1 MARQV
6 RGILFVDYVRMLR
19 AQPDRSWEA
28 MLHPNDLPMVE
39 QTIDPSQWYP
49 MDTFERLGLAILKSV
64 AHGQLHRVREWG
76 RTSAAEVAGRVEQ
89 LVVPGDPRESLMRFQ
104 VFRRTF
110 FDFEALTTLQMSDGA
125 AELQIAYGMS
135 PVAEEAA
142 AVQTVGFFVGL
153 LEVAGATSVR
163 GFFTEESWKGAE
175 RTVAGLAWAG
185 ART

>member
-1 MARQV
+1 MVRQV

-19 AQPDRSWEA
+19 AHADRSWEA
-28 MLHPNDLPMVE
+28 LLEPRDMVLVE
-39 QTIDPSQWYP
+39 GTIDPTGWYP
-49 MDTFERLGLAILKSV
+49 MDTFERLGLAILKVV
-64 AHGQLHRVREWG
+64 ARGQLHRVREWG
-76 RTSAAEVAGRVEQ
+76 RTSAAQVTERVDQ
-89 LVVPGDPRESLMRFQ
+89 LVVRGDPRESLMRFQ

-153 LEVAGATSVR
+153 LEAAGATSVR
-163 GFFTEESWKGAE
+163 GYFTEESWKGAP
-175 RTVAGLAWAG
+175 RTVAGLAWEG
-185 ART
+185 APG